1 MNTFKLCG
9 VVPSIFS
16 LIIFLQCSKTCGGGI
31 QRRTAKCIDDRNT
44 PIDDSY
50 CNNSEMITEQICN
63 TENCPVWTLADTSSV
78 RKKKTLLLL
87 LFTIAEQIKRCKYF
101 NNFVVGA

>member
-1 MNTFKLCG
+1 MWRR
-9 VVPSIFS
+9 S
-16 LIIFLQCSKTCGGGI
+16 LYILIKIIFLQCSKTCGGGI

-78 RKKKTLLLL
+78 RKKKHYYYFYLQLRNREL
-87 LFTIAEQIKRCKYF
+87 QIF
-101 NNFVVGA
+101 